1 MLKNHRG
8 MSVVRRVGAVFWWCC
23 LHTESPRPARG
34 VLGSMPTDDDIDFLY
49 RTYSASTKRKDGG
62 LEWSDRV
69 VWEVLHHKDPYPF
82 WLE

>member
-1 MLKNHRG
+1 
-8 MSVVRRVGAVFWWCC
+8 
-23 LHTESPRPARG
+23 
-34 VLGSMPTDDDIDFLY
+34 MPTDDDIDFLY

-62 LEWSDRV
+62 PEWSDRV